1 VAGRRHLALLVGGA
15 ALCATLLAGGTL
27 YGAARTMPCDS
38 TELTASIGNSPTRGP
53 GLDRLTIV
61 LVGDAGFNPTD
72 AAVDAKGVHKGK
84 AVTPFSDMTSGIAKD
99 IDGDLAF
106 VNLETVVT
114 DRNDLKPEKKGGGDK
129 DAPFHFRS
137 HPVAVKTL
145 IDLGF
150 NLFSLANNHASDYG
164 APGIEETLYHLAI
177 ANTEHA
183 IAFAGIGS
191 NFEEAIK
198 PACLNLDGTRIGFDA
213 IGIITGDLPQYRATD
228 KGAGQA
234 SYRSRPDFEA
244 VVNKLVA
251 LPADYRILSIHY
263 GIEGRVVPDERQ
275 IAEWRDY
282 AAGEKG
288 IDLILGHHSHVTQGV
303 ELDGK
308 SLIFYGLGN
317 FLYPGTTDMTRFGP
331 CRDYGLMAKVHLARI
346 DGAWRVEAIEAIP
359 LTNTQTHPERFAAKE
374 AETRIYA
381 LNHLAA
387 GLDDNAKGAKG
398 VRFTPQSDGSG
409 LYCADGA
416 AALGGK
422 IGTLCKDWLPAAEP
436 MKPVADKIAQACQD
450 KPFYGGTTTVKRRVP
465 TRRDTGPSPFP
476 FGGLRQF

>member
-137 HPVAVKTL
+137 HPAAVKAL

-213 IGIITGDLPQYRATD
+213 IGIITGDLPQYRAT
-228 KGAGQA
+228 
-234 SYRSRPDFEA
+234 YRSRPDFEA

-263 GIEGRVVPDERQ
+263 GLEGRVVPDERQ